1 MDKDKFTVYSD
12 IPGFITTNGGSIPA
26 TMCVTLEKPG
36 VVIVDD
42 TKKEVHIFELTV
54 NWETL
59 CEKKHSRL
67 GFMTKI

>member
-26 TMCVTLEKPG
+26 TMCVTLEKPD

-42 TKKEVHIFELTV
+42 TKKKVHMFELTV
-54 NWETL
+54 YFVT
-59 CEKKHSRL
+59 
-67 GFMTKI
+67 